1 MDDGGGGDSPEPLLC
16 AEEAVAVA
24 ASPDSAVVEALSD
37 SDVGSNR
44 GMIDRSAGK
53 GKRRILRDGKSSKQ
67 ALSKQRLLASE
78 RSRGEEESASVS
90 VHMRRLSGVR
100 ERERVLF
107 M

>member
-67 ALSKQRLLASE
+67 AFGKQRLLASE
-78 RSRGEEESASVS
+78 RSRGK
-90 VHMRRLSGVR
+90 VR
-100 ERERVLF
+100 ARA
-107 M
+107 

>member
-1 MDDGGGGDSPEPLLC
+1 M
-16 AEEAVAVA
+16 A
-24 ASPDSAVVEALSD
+24 ASPESMVEALSG
-37 SDVGSNR
+37 SDVEVNG
-44 GMIDRSAGK
+44 GMIEGSAGK

-67 ALSKQRLLASE
+67 AFGKQRLLASE